1 MGPAIKTK
9 FLALGL
15 DVVAAESGLLSEQAA
30 NELVASVEQIDILVA
45 NFAEAPMTGPV
56 QSILNEDWLNL
67 FDVLVHPLM
76 YISRA
81 VVPQMLAR
89 KSGKIIAV
97 TSAAPVKGLAN
108 NSAYSAARGAQNAF
122 IKSIGLELARSNIQ
136 ANAIA
141 QNYINN
147 QTYYPNEILGNEKF
161 LDHVRRHVPTGKIG
175 AAEETAEETAELA
188 AYLAGENCRH
198 MVGQVIPLAG
208 GGSPSNR
215 CSDAS
220 YGYSVV
226 TGQAGCWLRRC
237 CSSICTSGFR
247 LPLPF
252 TSSPESGR
260 RYVSMRP
267 MQRYGL
273 PAIG

>member
-1 MGPAIKTK
+1 MAKRTALITCADQYMGPAIKTK
-9 FLALGL
+9 FVALGL
-15 DVVAAESGLLSEQAA
+15 DVVAAESALLSEQAA
-30 NELVASVEQIDILVA
+30 NELVTSVDQIDILVA

-56 QSILNEDWLNL
+56 QSILNEDWLHL
-67 FDVLVHPLM
+67 FGVLVHPLM

-108 NSAYSAARGAQNAF
+108 NSAYCAARGAQNAF

-147 QTYYPNEILGNEKF
+147 QTYYPNEILDNEKF
-161 LDHVRRHVPTGKIG
+161 LDHVRRHVPTHKIG
-175 AAEETAEETAELA
+175 AAEETAELA

-208 GGSPSNR
+208 GW
-215 CSDAS
+215 
-220 YGYSVV
+220 V
-226 TGQAGCWLRRC
+226 T
-237 CSSICTSGFR
+237 
-247 LPLPF
+247 
-252 TSSPESGR
+252 
-260 RYVSMRP
+260 
-267 MQRYGL
+267 
-273 PAIG
+273 